1 MPFEATFGD
10 YQAVRMR
17 IIHEKFDSDFKG
29 DGPKLNPKFVHMV
42 KNMGVSHGHGLTFE
56 GAHAKVEAM

>member
-17 IIHEKFDSDFKG
+17 IIHEKLDT
-29 DGPKLNPKFVHMV
+29 DGTDKELRIDPKFVNIVRNIVVAHGT
-42 KNMGVSHGHGLTFE
+42 GVNFD
-56 GAHAKVEAM
+56 GATAAV